1 MFRDV
6 GYLATDNTLLIAIP
20 AFAPALVIAGVVIFV
35 ALRNR
40 SEAPEGVDGVLE
52 SETPSP
58 PA

>member
-1 MFRDV
+1 MFRGV
-6 GYLATDNTLLIAIP
+6 GYFATDNTLLIAIP
-20 AFAPALVIAGVVIFV
+20 AFAPALVIAGVVILV

-40 SEAPEGVDGVLE
+40 SEAPEGADGVLE